1 MKHLYFIIA
10 IVFLFISCSDS
21 MNKKNKAANT
31 NDTVNFSN
39 INDLKDTI
47 NDSLTYTNTI
57 VDIINLNRQLI
68 KLSHHINTS
77 ANEYLPI
84 LSNNENRLYF
94 SAMDRTGYF
103 DFKLDFT
110 KQSSSGGEDVFVSD
124 LNNGIWEDARPIKS
138 LNTNGHEVI
147 SQVLK
152 DQSLLVTS
160 NYPEKLGPKGST
172 PETETTDLFKAKLLS
187 NGNYQLYHFP
197 EPVNSIFTEAD
208 AIMDEDEKFI
218 LFVSDRPGHI
228 GEYHKKGIKWNTSFW
243 GNTDVYVSLK
253 KDDVWSN
260 PIHLGAK
267 INSGAAERSP
277 WLSSDGLT
285 LFVSS
290 NGYVKNKYD
299 LDVYFFKRKDKN
311 NWKDWEGPYLVK
323 DASSEF
329 DDWGYKEAK
338 DGSAFIAKVKPLGF
352 KPTQAGSSGDG
363 FIRETNYRSGYIING
378 LQVASLSAE
387 HTTDIYHLKK
397 STTPVFTLN
406 DVFFELNSFK
416 INKRMNLTL
425 ERLIDLIKQNE
436 NVSIEI
442 RGYTDDK
449 GDEKYNLEL
458 SLNRANSV
466 KDYLLENEIK
476 NTITTFGLGEKN
488 PKYPN
493 TNPSKKALNRR
504 VEIYFNS
511 SNENSYN

>member
-124 LNNGIWEDARPIKS
+124 FNNGIWEDARPIKS

-267 INSGAAERSP
+267 INSGAA
-277 WLSSDGLT
+277 
-285 LFVSS
+285 
-290 NGYVKNKYD
+290 
-299 LDVYFFKRKDKN
+299 
-311 NWKDWEGPYLVK
+311 
-323 DASSEF
+323 
-329 DDWGYKEAK
+329 
-338 DGSAFIAKVKPLGF
+338 
-352 KPTQAGSSGDG
+352 
-363 FIRETNYRSGYIING
+363 
-378 LQVASLSAE
+378 
-387 HTTDIYHLKK
+387 
-397 STTPVFTLN
+397 
-406 DVFFELNSFK
+406 
-416 INKRMNLTL
+416 
-425 ERLIDLIKQNE
+425 
-436 NVSIEI
+436 
-442 RGYTDDK
+442 
-449 GDEKYNLEL
+449 
-458 SLNRANSV
+458 
-466 KDYLLENEIK
+466 
-476 NTITTFGLGEKN
+476 
-488 PKYPN
+488 
-493 TNPSKKALNRR
+493 RR
-504 VEIYFNS
+504 VRS
-511 SNENSYN
+511 ATPRPRRSRSRRGRAARGRCRRPGATARAAARRPRPRPRRG